1 MLIHPGSGVGVVLEL
16 ALVWYTL
23 RQFFVCKLKRKSK
36 QTAGT
41 RYKLMF
47 LFLTVIF
54 AYIAI

>member
-36 QTAGT
+36 QTA